1 MKKLFIFLSLTVAA
15 LIISGCCIV
24 HDWTEPSCTEASYCA
39 KCGKIRGEALG
50 HDWQADAGIL
60 ICSRCGAVDDSEE
73 RAYLGITDETDAT
86 EQVTSTKTDTETA
99 QNTNANAEADFEKY
113 GITTDMAYNE
123 LQTFATRTRD
133 MPALS
138 TEGELAVT
146 DFGVL
151 PTDSAHPARD
161 GYSWRYVIMQATFYD
176 DNARK
181 NGVKV
186 MALCEDYY
194 NIALRG
200 ATQRLDADGYN
211 AYTVLVNGEE
221 MECRY
226 KRTGTWSDWYTD
238 DTGRREILYSCLW
251 EIEIPGGYD
260 GTVVGLY
267 SSAVDWPEGEYLNEV
282 YSPEAFKLFRI
293 S

>member
-1 MKKLFIFLSLTVAA
+1 MKKLLVFLSLAA
-15 LIISGCCIV
+15 AVYIVSGCCLV
-24 HDWTEPSCTEASYCA
+24 HDRTEPSCTEASQCT
-39 KCGKIRGEALG
+39 KCGKTRGEALG

-73 RAYLGITDETDAT
+73 RAYLGITDESDASK
-86 EQVTSTKTDTETA
+86 QVTDTEKETDTA
-99 QNTNANAEADFEKY
+99 RITTAEADFEKY

-123 LQTFATRTRD
+123 LQTFTTRTRD

-151 PTDSAHPARD
+151 PTDSAHPSRD
-161 GYSWRYVIMQATFYD
+161 GYGWRYVIMQATFYD

-200 ATQRLDADGYN
+200 ATQRLDADGYI

-251 EIEIPGGYD
+251 EIEIPDGYD

-267 SSAVDWPEGEYLNEV
+267 SSAVDWPEGEYINEA